1 MKKLSVSL
9 VLVSL
14 LVALA
19 ACGGQNSITMQQVYD
34 AHLTPSMLTDHG
46 SVSVVHQEN
55 GEVFVSQ
62 YLTKDFAYE
71 DNQTWSAFVTDHSF
85 YYNQNVVYQRV
96 VYIGPEGPIDLAEYR
111 ASLFDS
117 VALSPA
123 TLMEKIQSTTEAE
136 GKLTVVSEMDSK
148 TLKELDEG
156 QAEGRYEYVL
166 DAQTHDPIMD
176 RSHYVYEDGT
186 AIDFVAEYAY
196 DMPLP
201 EAVEGFLAVDGQKE
215 DLRTV
220 TFVFEPGTQ
229 KEKTLTVQGPKGVGI
244 GLMALTGEMDVYQMY
259 DDADCTQVHVTTGDN
274 TIDATVYVKWLG

>member
-1 MKKLSVSL
+1 MKKFCLSL
-9 VLVSL
+9 MLAGL
-14 LVALA
+14 LAALA
-19 ACGGQNSITMQQVYD
+19 ACGSQNGITMQQVYD
-34 AHLTPSMLTDHG
+34 AHLTPSMLADHE
-46 SVSVVHQEN
+46 SVSVVQQEN

-62 YLTKDFAYE
+62 YLTKDFTYE

-85 YYNQNVVYQRV
+85 YYNQNGVYQRA

-117 VALSPA
+117 VSLTPA
-123 TLMEKIQSTTEAE
+123 TLQEKIRSVTEAE

-148 TLKELDEG
+148 DMGELS
-156 QAEGRYEYVL
+156 EGRFEYVL
-166 DAQTHDPIMD
+166 DAATHNPITNKG
-176 RSHYVYEDGT
+176 HYVFEDGT
-186 AIDFVAEYAY
+186 VVDSAAEFTY
-196 DMPLP
+196 DAPLP

-220 TFVFEPGTQ
+220 TFIFEPGTE
-229 KEKTLTVQGPKGVGI
+229 KEQTLNVQGPRGVAI

-259 DDADCTQVHVTTGDN
+259 DDVACTQIHEATGDN